1 MAGGFVPDD
10 FDATIWENI
19 EPLTKDLMERQLSCS
34 SCIEGLISDSS
45 ELAEH
50 ISETGALLYIGM
62 TCDTESEEKKE
73 SFLDFMSNIR
83 PKLSEFS
90 DALNRRIVNHSS
102 VDDLPSRYDLMLRGM
117 RTDVEI
123 FRKENIPLGV
133 RQTELVTEAQT
144 INGAMTVEF
153 EGQEMTFP
161 QMSKYLESN
170 DRSQRQAAWMA
181 MSSRRMEDSERLS
194 EIFDELITIRHQMA
208 TNAGFESY
216 TQYMFRA
223 MHRFDYTIEDCL
235 EFHDS
240 VESVCMPILKKINE
254 ERCDG
259 LGIGGLSPWD
269 VNEKGGSGPDIH
281 GREPLKPFGTVD
293 EMVEKLSVMFH
304 EISSDLG
311 GKFDKL
317 IEMDTL
323 DLETRKGKAPGGYQ
337 YYLEKS
343 RVPFI
348 FMNAAGLQ
356 GDLETMIHEAGHAFH
371 SLYCGHLEL
380 IDERDYPIEFAEVAS
395 MSMELL
401 TQPWW
406 DKFYESEEA
415 DRARRAHL
423 EGVVFLLPWIATID
437 SFQHWIYANPGH
449 SKEERAEVWLSIR
462 DKFGSDMDWTGHT
475 DFRELSWQQQG
486 HLFGVPFYYIEYG
499 IAQLGSLQL
508 WKTQMGDPQKAL
520 DDYANAMSLGNT
532 RTLPELFSAADLE
545 LGFNEGHFMTRWGL
559 WRQLCQSCPCSLR
572 TPGPTL
578 IAQTLGCHGKDC
590 LALR

>member
-1 MAGGFVPDD
+1 MAGGFVPDV

-19 EPLTKDLMERQLSCS
+19 KPLADDLMERELNCS

-62 TCDTESEEKKE
+62 TCDTESEEKRE

-153 EGQEMTFP
+153 EGEERTFP

-170 DRSQRQAAWMA
+170 DRSQRQAAWVA
-181 MSSRRMEDSERLS
+181 MSARRMEDSERLS
-194 EIFDELITIRHQMA
+194 EIFDELVSIRHQMA
-208 TNAGFESY
+208 TNSGFESY

-240 VESVCMPILKKINE
+240 VESVCMPILKNINKD
-254 ERCDG
+254 RRDG
-259 LGIGGLSPWD
+259 LGIGELSPWD

-281 GREPLKPFGTVD
+281 GREPLRPFETVD
-293 EMVEKLSVMFH
+293 EMVEKLSEMFH

-317 IEMDTL
+317 VEMDTL
-323 DLETRKGKAPGGYQ
+323 DLDTRKGKAPGGYQ

-423 EGVVFLLPWIATID
+423 EGVAFLLPWIATID

-449 SKEERAEVWLSIR
+449 SREERAEVWLSIR
-462 DKFGSDMDWTGHT
+462 DKFGSEMDWTGHT

-508 WKTQMGDPQKAL
+508 WKTQMSDPQKAL
-520 DDYANAMSLGNT
+520 DDYANAMTLGNT

-545 LGFNEGHFMTRWGL
+545 LGFNEGHFM
-559 WRQLCQSCPCSLR
+559 SLMG
-572 TPGPTL
+572 TVET
-578 IAQTLGCHGKDC
+578 
-590 LALR
+590 ALSELPA

>member
-1 MAGGFVPDD
+1 MGGSFVPDG
-10 FDATIWENI
+10 FDATKWENI
-19 EPLTKDLMERQLSCS
+19 EPLSNDLLQRKLSCS
-34 SCIEGLISDSS
+34 NCLESLISDSS

-62 TCDTESEEKKE
+62 TCDTESEEKKS
-73 SFLDFMSNIR
+73 SFLEFMSDIR

-90 DALNRRIVNHSS
+90 DSLNRRIVSHPSAS
-102 VDDLPSRYDLMLRGM
+102 DLPSRYDLMLRGM
-117 RTDVEI
+117 NTDVEI

-133 RQTELVTEAQT
+133 RQTELVTESQT
-144 INGAMTVEF
+144 INGAMTVIFDGE
-153 EGQEMTFP
+153 ERTFP

-170 DRSQRQAAWMA
+170 DRTLREAAWKA
-181 MSSRRMEDSERLS
+181 MSARRMEDNERLS

-208 TNAGFESY
+208 LNAGFESY

-235 EFHDS
+235 EFHRS
-240 VESVCMPILKKINE
+240 VESVCMPILAEINKNRRE
-254 ERCDG
+254 S
-259 LGIGGLSPWD
+259 LGISELCPWD
-269 VNEKGGSGPDIH
+269 VNEKGGSGPDVH
-281 GREPLKPFGTVD
+281 GRDPLSPFETVE
-293 EMVEKLSVMFH
+293 EMVEKLSAMFH
-304 EISSDLG
+304 EISNDLG
-311 GKFDKL
+311 EKFDKL
-317 IEMDTL
+317 VEMDTL
-323 DLETRKGKAPGGYQ
+323 DLDTRKGKAPGGYQ

-406 DKFYESEEA
+406 DNFYDSEEA
-415 DRARRAHL
+415 SRARRTHL

-449 SKEERAEVWLSIR
+449 SREERAEVWLSIR
-462 DKFGSDMDWTGHT
+462 DRFGSEMDWTGHS

-486 HLFGVPFYYIEYG
+486 HLFGAPFYYIEYG

-508 WKTQMGDPQKAL
+508 WKTQMSDPQKAL

-532 RTLPELFSAADLE
+532 KTLPELFSAADIK
-545 LGFNEGHFMTRWGL
+545 LGFDEGHFL
-559 WRQLCQSCPCSLR
+559 SL
-572 TPGPTL
+572 
-578 IAQTLGCHGKDC
+578 LGAVET
-590 LALR
+590 ALSELPA

>member
-1 MAGGFVPDD
+1 MAGGFVPDG

-19 EPLTKDLMERQLSCS
+19 QPLTNDLMERQLSCS
-34 SCIEGLISDSS
+34 SCIQGLISDSS

-123 FRKENIPLGV
+123 FRKANIPLGV
-133 RQTELVTEAQT
+133 RQTELVTKAQT

-181 MSSRRMEDSERLS
+181 MSARRMEDSERLS
-194 EIFDELITIRHQMA
+194 DIFDELITIRHQMA

-240 VESVCMPILKKINE
+240 VESVCMPILKKINQ

-259 LGIGGLSPWD
+259 LGIGELSPWD

-281 GREPLKPFGTVD
+281 GREPLRPFETVD

-317 IEMDTL
+317 VEMDTL

-475 DFRELSWQQQG
+475 DFKELSWQQQG

-545 LGFNEGHFMTRWGL
+545 LGFNEGHFM
-559 WRQLCQSCPCSLR
+559 SLMG
-572 TPGPTL
+572 TVET
-578 IAQTLGCHGKDC
+578 
-590 LALR
+590 ALSELPV

>member
-1 MAGGFVPDD
+1 MADGFVPDG

-19 EPLTKDLMERQLSCS
+19 EPLTNDLMERQLSCS
-34 SCIEGLISDSS
+34 SCIQGLISDSS

-133 RQTELVTEAQT
+133 RQTELVTKAQT

-181 MSSRRMEDSERLS
+181 MSARRMEDSERLS

-259 LGIGGLSPWD
+259 LGIGELSPWD

-281 GREPLKPFGTVD
+281 GRRPLRPFETVD

-304 EISSDLG
+304 EISNDLG

-317 IEMDTL
+317 VEMDTL

-423 EGVVFLLPWIATID
+423 EGVIFLLPWIATID

-475 DFRELSWQQQG
+475 DFKELSWQQQG

-545 LGFNEGHFMTRWGL
+545 LGFNEGHFM
-559 WRQLCQSCPCSLR
+559 SLMG
-572 TPGPTL
+572 TVET
-578 IAQTLGCHGKDC
+578 
-590 LALR
+590 ALSELPV

>member
-1 MAGGFVPDD
+1 MSSGFVPDD
-10 FDATIWENI
+10 FNATIWENI
-19 EPLTKDLMERQLSCS
+19 EPLTNDLMERELSCS

-62 TCDTESEEKKE
+62 TCDTESEEKRD
-73 SFLDFMSNIR
+73 SFLGFMSNIR

-117 RTDVEI
+117 RTEVEI

-153 EGQEMTFP
+153 EGEEKTFP

-170 DRSQRQAAWMA
+170 DRPQRQAAWMA
-181 MSSRRMEDSERLS
+181 MAARRLEDSERLS
-194 EIFDELITIRHQMA
+194 DIFDELIAIRHQMA
-208 TNAGFESY
+208 TNAGFGSY
-216 TQYMFRA
+216 TEYMFRA
-223 MHRFDYTIEDCL
+223 MHRFDYTIDDCL
-235 EFHDS
+235 EFHES
-240 VESVCMPILKKINE
+240 VESVCMPILEKINK
-254 ERCDG
+254 ERSEG
-259 LGIGGLSPWD
+259 LGIGELSPWD

-281 GREPLKPFGTVD
+281 GRKPLRPFDTVD
-293 EMVEKLSVMFH
+293 EMVEKLSEMFH
-304 EISSDLG
+304 EISNDLG
-311 GKFDKL
+311 VKFDRL
-317 IEMDTL
+317 VEMDTL
-323 DLETRKGKAPGGYQ
+323 DLDTRKGKAPGGYQ

-449 SKEERAEVWLSIR
+449 SREERSEVWLSIR
-462 DKFGSDMDWTGHT
+462 DRFGSDMDWTGHT

-508 WKTQMGDPQKAL
+508 WKTQMKDPQKAL

-545 LGFNEGHFMTRWGL
+545 LGFNESHFMALMGTVETAL
-559 WRQLCQSCPCSLR
+559 SEL
-572 TPGPTL
+572 PT
-578 IAQTLGCHGKDC
+578 
-590 LALR
+590 

>member
-281 GREPLKPFGTVD
+281 GREPLKPFETVD

-415 DRARRAHL
+415 DRARRVHL

-545 LGFNEGHFMTRWGL
+545 LGFNEGHFMTLMGAVE
-559 WRQLCQSCPCSLR
+559 
-572 TPGPTL
+572 T
-578 IAQTLGCHGKDC
+578 
-590 LALR
+590 ALSELPV

>member
-1 MAGGFVPDD
+1 MAGGFVPDV

-19 EPLTKDLMERQLSCS
+19 KPLADDLMERELNCS
-34 SCIEGLISDSS
+34 SCIEDLISDSS

-62 TCDTESEEKKE
+62 TCDTESEEKRE

-153 EGQEMTFP
+153 EGEERTFP

-170 DRSQRQAAWMA
+170 DRSQRQAAWVA
-181 MSSRRMEDSERLS
+181 MSARRMEDSERLS
-194 EIFDELITIRHQMA
+194 EIFDELVSIRHQMA
-208 TNAGFESY
+208 TNSGFESY

-235 EFHDS
+235 EFHES
-240 VESVCMPILKKINE
+240 VESVCMPILKKINKD
-254 ERCDG
+254 RRDG
-259 LGIGGLSPWD
+259 LGIGELSPWD

-281 GREPLKPFGTVD
+281 GREPLRPFETVD
-293 EMVEKLSVMFH
+293 EMVEKLSEMFH

-317 IEMDTL
+317 VEMDTL
-323 DLETRKGKAPGGYQ
+323 DLDTRKGKAPGGYQ

-415 DRARRAHL
+415 DRARRSHL
-423 EGVVFLLPWIATID
+423 EGVAFLLPWIATID

-449 SKEERAEVWLSIR
+449 SREERAEVWLSIR
-462 DKFGSDMDWTGHT
+462 DKFGSEMDWTGHT

-508 WKTQMGDPQKAL
+508 WKTQMSDPQKAL
-520 DDYANAMSLGNT
+520 DDYANAMTLGNT

-545 LGFNEGHFMTRWGL
+545 LGFNEGHFM
-559 WRQLCQSCPCSLR
+559 SLMG
-572 TPGPTL
+572 TVET
-578 IAQTLGCHGKDC
+578 
-590 LALR
+590 ALSELPA

>member
-1 MAGGFVPDD
+1 MAGGFVPDV

-19 EPLTKDLMERQLSCS
+19 KPLADDLMERELNCS

-62 TCDTESEEKKE
+62 TCDTESEEKRE

-102 VDDLPSRYDLMLRGM
+102 VDDLPSRYDMMLRGM

-153 EGQEMTFP
+153 EGEERTFP

-170 DRSQRQAAWMA
+170 DRSQRQAAWVA
-181 MSSRRMEDSERLS
+181 MSARRMEDSERLS
-194 EIFDELITIRHQMA
+194 EIFDELVSIRHQMA
-208 TNAGFESY
+208 TNSGFESY

-240 VESVCMPILKKINE
+240 VESVCMPILKKINKD
-254 ERCDG
+254 RRDG
-259 LGIGGLSPWD
+259 LGIGELSPWD

-281 GREPLKPFGTVD
+281 GREPLRPFETVD
-293 EMVEKLSVMFH
+293 EMVEKLSEMFH

-317 IEMDTL
+317 VEMDTL
-323 DLETRKGKAPGGYQ
+323 DLDTRKGKAPGGYQ

-423 EGVVFLLPWIATID
+423 EGVAFLLPWIATID

-449 SKEERAEVWLSIR
+449 SREERAEVWLSIR
-462 DKFGSDMDWTGHT
+462 DKFGSEMDWTGHS

-508 WKTQMGDPQKAL
+508 WKTQMSDPQKAL
-520 DDYANAMSLGNT
+520 DDYANAMTLGNT

-545 LGFNEGHFMTRWGL
+545 LGFNEGHFM
-559 WRQLCQSCPCSLR
+559 SLMG
-572 TPGPTL
+572 TVET
-578 IAQTLGCHGKDC
+578 
-590 LALR
+590 ALSELPA

>member
-1 MAGGFVPDD
+1 MAGGFVPDV

-19 EPLTKDLMERQLSCS
+19 KPLADDLMERELNCS

-62 TCDTESEEKKE
+62 TCDTESEEKRE

-153 EGQEMTFP
+153 EGEERTFP

-170 DRSQRQAAWMA
+170 DRSQRQAAWVA
-181 MSSRRMEDSERLS
+181 MSARRMEDSERLS
-194 EIFDELITIRHQMA
+194 EIFDELVSIRHQMA
-208 TNAGFESY
+208 TNSGFESY

-240 VESVCMPILKKINE
+240 VESVCMPILKKINKD
-254 ERCDG
+254 RRDG
-259 LGIGGLSPWD
+259 LGIGELSPWD

-281 GREPLKPFGTVD
+281 GREPLRPFETVD
-293 EMVEKLSVMFH
+293 EMVEKLSEMFH

-317 IEMDTL
+317 VEMDTL
-323 DLETRKGKAPGGYQ
+323 DLDTRKGKAPGGYQ

-415 DRARRAHL
+415 DRARRSHL
-423 EGVVFLLPWIATID
+423 EGVAFLLPWIATID

-449 SKEERAEVWLSIR
+449 SREERAEVWLSIR
-462 DKFGSDMDWTGHT
+462 DKFGSEMDWTGHT

-508 WKTQMGDPQKAL
+508 WKTQMSDPQKAL

-532 RTLPELFSAADLE
+532 RTLPDLFSAADLE
-545 LGFNEGHFMTRWGL
+545 LGFNEGHFM
-559 WRQLCQSCPCSLR
+559 SLMG
-572 TPGPTL
+572 TVETASSELP
-578 IAQTLGCHGKDC
+578 A
-590 LALR
+590 

>member
-1 MAGGFVPDD
+1 MASGFVPDD
-10 FDATIWENI
+10 FDATVWENI
-19 EPLTKDLMERQLSCS
+19 GPLTNDLMERELSCS

-62 TCDTESEEKKE
+62 TCDTESEEKRE
-73 SFLDFMSNIR
+73 SFLDFMSTIR

-90 DALNRRIVNHSS
+90 DALNRRIVHHPS
-102 VDDLPSRYDLMLRGM
+102 VGDLPGRYDLMLRGM

-153 EGQEMTFP
+153 EGEERTFP

-181 MSSRRMEDSERLS
+181 ISARRMEDSERLS
-194 EIFDELITIRHQMA
+194 EIFDELISIRHQMA

-223 MHRFDYTIEDCL
+223 MHRFDYTVEDCL
-235 EFHDS
+235 EFHES
-240 VESVCMPILKKINE
+240 VESVCMPILEKINKD
-254 ERCDG
+254 RCDG
-259 LGIGGLSPWD
+259 LGIGELSPWD

-281 GREPLKPFGTVD
+281 GRDPLRPFETVD
-293 EMVEKLSVMFH
+293 EMVEKLSEMFH
-304 EISSDLG
+304 EISNDLG
-311 GKFDKL
+311 EKFDKL
-317 IEMDTL
+317 VEMDTL
-323 DLETRKGKAPGGYQ
+323 DLDTRKGKAPGGYQ

-406 DKFYESEEA
+406 DKFYDSEQA

-449 SKEERAEVWLSIR
+449 SREERAEVWLSIR
-462 DKFGSDMDWTGHT
+462 DKFGSKMDWTGHT
-475 DFRELSWQQQG
+475 DLRELSWQAQG

-508 WKTQMGDPQKAL
+508 WKTQMSDPQKAL
-520 DDYANAMSLGNT
+520 DDYANAMTLGNT

-545 LGFNEGHFMTRWGL
+545 LGFNEGHFM
-559 WRQLCQSCPCSLR
+559 SLMG
-572 TPGPTL
+572 TVETALSELPT
-578 IAQTLGCHGKDC
+578 
-590 LALR
+590 

>member
-1 MAGGFVPDD
+1 MASGFVPDD

-19 EPLTKDLMERQLSCS
+19 KPLADNLMERELNCS

-62 TCDTESEEKKE
+62 TCDTESEEKRE

-153 EGQEMTFP
+153 EGEERTFP

-170 DRSQRQAAWMA
+170 DRSLRQAAWMS
-181 MSSRRMEDSERLS
+181 MSARRMEDSERLS
-194 EIFDELITIRHQMA
+194 EIFDELISIRHQMA

-235 EFHDS
+235 EFHES
-240 VESVCMPILKKINE
+240 VESVCMPILKRINKD
-254 ERCDG
+254 RRDG
-259 LGIGGLSPWD
+259 LGIGELSPWD

-281 GREPLKPFGTVD
+281 GRDPLRPFETVD
-293 EMVEKLSVMFH
+293 EMVEKLSEMFH

-317 IEMDTL
+317 VEMDTL
-323 DLETRKGKAPGGYQ
+323 DLDTRKGKAPGGYQ

-423 EGVVFLLPWIATID
+423 EGVAFLLPWIATID
-437 SFQHWIYANPGH
+437 SFQHWIYSNPGH
-449 SKEERAEVWLSIR
+449 SREERSEVWLSIR
-462 DKFGSDMDWTGHT
+462 DKFGSEMDWTGHT

-508 WKTQMGDPQKAL
+508 WKTQMSDPQKAL

-545 LGFNEGHFMTRWGL
+545 LGFDEGHFM
-559 WRQLCQSCPCSLR
+559 SLLE
-572 TPGPTL
+572 TVET
-578 IAQTLGCHGKDC
+578 
-590 LALR
+590 ALSELPA

>member
-1 MAGGFVPDD
+1 MAGGFVPDG

-19 EPLTKDLMERQLSCS
+19 QPLTNDLMERQLSCS
-34 SCIEGLISDSS
+34 SCIQGLISDSS

-153 EGQEMTFP
+153 EDQEMTFP
-161 QMSKYLESN
+161 QMGKYLESN
-170 DRSQRQAAWMA
+170 DRSQRQAAWMT
-181 MSSRRMEDSERLS
+181 MSARRMEDSERLS

-240 VESVCMPILKKINE
+240 VESVCMPILKKINQ

-259 LGIGGLSPWD
+259 LGIGELSPWD

-281 GREPLKPFGTVD
+281 GREPLRPFETVD

-317 IEMDTL
+317 VEMDTL

-475 DFRELSWQQQG
+475 DFKELSWQQQG

-545 LGFNEGHFMTRWGL
+545 LGFNEGHFM
-559 WRQLCQSCPCSLR
+559 SLMG
-572 TPGPTL
+572 TVET
-578 IAQTLGCHGKDC
+578 
-590 LALR
+590 ALSELPV

>member
-1 MAGGFVPDD
+1 MTLGSGFVPDD
-10 FDATIWENI
+10 FEATSWNNL
-19 EPLTKDLMERQLSCS
+19 EPITNELLERDLNCS
-34 SCIEGLISDSS
+34 SCLESLISDSS

-50 ISETGALLYIGM
+50 ISEAGALLYIGM
-62 TCDTESEEKKE
+62 TCDTENEEKKGA
-73 SFLDFMSNIR
+73 FLEFMSNVR

-90 DALNRRIVNHSS
+90 DALNRRIVSHSS

-117 RTDVEI
+117 RTDIEI

-133 RQTELVTEAQT
+133 RETELVTESQT

-153 EGQEMTFP
+153 DGEEMTFP

-170 DRSQRQAAWMA
+170 DRSERQAAWMTMTA
-181 MSSRRMEDSERLS
+181 RRMEDHERLS
-194 EIFDELITIRHQMA
+194 EIFDELISIRHQIA
-208 TNAGFESY
+208 LNAGFESY
-216 TQYMFRA
+216 TEYMFRA

-235 EFHDS
+235 EFHES
-240 VESVCMPILKKINE
+240 VESVCMPILKQINKD
-254 ERCDG
+254 RGVG
-259 LGIGGLSPWD
+259 LGVSELCPWD

-281 GREPLKPFGTVD
+281 GREPLKPFETVE
-293 EMVEKLSVMFH
+293 EMVQKLSEMFH
-304 EISSDLG
+304 EISNDLG

-317 IEMDTL
+317 VEMDSL
-323 DLETRKGKAPGGYQ
+323 DLDTRKGKAPGGYQ

-406 DKFYESEEA
+406 DKFYDSEETA
-415 DRARRAHL
+415 RARRTHL
-423 EGVVFLLPWIATID
+423 EGVIFLLPWISTID
-437 SFQHWIYANPGH
+437 SFQHWVYANPGH
-449 SKEERAEVWLSIR
+449 SREERAEVWLSIR

-508 WKTQMGDPQKAL
+508 WKTQMSDPQKAL
-520 DDYANAMSLGNT
+520 DDYSSAMSLGNT
-532 RTLPELFSAADLE
+532 RTLPDLFSAADLK
-545 LGFNEGHFMTRWGL
+545 LGFDEGHFR
-559 WRQLCQSCPCSLR
+559 SLVR
-572 TPGPTL
+572 TVETALSELPT
-578 IAQTLGCHGKDC
+578 
-590 LALR
+590 

>member
-1 MAGGFVPDD
+1 MAGGFVPDG

-19 EPLTKDLMERQLSCS
+19 QPLTNDLMERQLSCS

-133 RQTELVTEAQT
+133 RQTELVTKAQT

-153 EGQEMTFP
+153 EDQEMTFP

-181 MSSRRMEDSERLS
+181 MSARRMEDSERLS

-240 VESVCMPILKKINE
+240 VESVCMPILKKINQ

-259 LGIGGLSPWD
+259 LGIGELSPWD

-281 GREPLKPFGTVD
+281 GREPLRPFETVD

-317 IEMDTL
+317 VEMDTL

-423 EGVVFLLPWIATID
+423 EGVIFLLPWIATID

-545 LGFNEGHFMTRWGL
+545 LGFNEGHFM
-559 WRQLCQSCPCSLR
+559 SLMG
-572 TPGPTL
+572 TVET
-578 IAQTLGCHGKDC
+578 
-590 LALR
+590 ALSELPV

>member
-1 MAGGFVPDD
+1 MESGFVPEG
-10 FDATIWENI
+10 FNATIWEDI
-19 EPLTKDLMERQLSCS
+19 EPLTNDLMERELSCS
-34 SCIEGLISDSS
+34 SCIESLISDSS
-45 ELAEH
+45 GLAEH

-62 TCDTESEEKKE
+62 TCDTESEEKRE
-73 SFLDFMSNIR
+73 SYLNFMSTIR

-90 DALNRRIVNHSS
+90 DALNRRIVQHPS
-102 VDDLPSRYDLMLRGM
+102 VEDLPDRYDLMLRGM

-153 EGQEMTFP
+153 EGEERTFP

-170 DRSQRQAAWMA
+170 DRSQRQAAWV
-181 MSSRRMEDSERLS
+181 SISGRRMEDSERLS
-194 EIFDELITIRHQMA
+194 EIFDELISIRHQMA

-235 EFHDS
+235 EFHES
-240 VESVCMPILKKINE
+240 VESVCMPILESINKD
-254 ERCDG
+254 RCDG
-259 LGIGGLSPWD
+259 LGISELSPWD

-281 GREPLKPFGTVD
+281 GREPLRPFETVD
-293 EMVEKLSVMFH
+293 EMVEKLSEMFH
-304 EISSDLG
+304 EISNDLG

-317 IEMDTL
+317 VEMDTL
-323 DLETRKGKAPGGYQ
+323 DLDTRKGKAPGGYQ

-406 DKFYESEEA
+406 DKFYDSEQA
-415 DRARRAHL
+415 DRARRTHL
-423 EGVVFLLPWIATID
+423 EGVIFLLPWIATID

-449 SKEERAEVWLSIR
+449 SREERAEVWLSIR
-462 DKFGSDMDWTGHT
+462 DRFGSKMDWTGHT
-475 DFRELSWQQQG
+475 DFRELSWQTQG

-508 WKTQMGDPQKAL
+508 WKTQMSDPQKAL
-520 DDYANAMSLGNT
+520 DDYANAMTLGNT
-532 RTLPELFSAADLE
+532 RTLPELFAAADLE
-545 LGFNEGHFMTRWGL
+545 LGFNEGHFM
-559 WRQLCQSCPCSLR
+559 SLMG
-572 TPGPTL
+572 TVGTALSELPT
-578 IAQTLGCHGKDC
+578 
-590 LALR
+590 

>member
-1 MAGGFVPDD
+1 MADGFVPDG
-10 FDATIWENI
+10 FDATIWQNI
-19 EPLTKDLMERQLSCS
+19 EPLTNDLMERQLSCS

-73 SFLDFMSNIR
+73 SFLDFISNIR

-133 RQTELVTEAQT
+133 RQTELVTKAQT

-181 MSSRRMEDSERLS
+181 MSARRMEDSESLS

-254 ERCDG
+254 ERCNG
-259 LGIGGLSPWD
+259 LGIGELSPWD

-281 GREPLKPFGTVD
+281 GREPLRPFETVD

-317 IEMDTL
+317 VEMDTL

-423 EGVVFLLPWIATID
+423 EGVIFLLPWIATID

-545 LGFNEGHFMTRWGL
+545 LGFNEGHFM
-559 WRQLCQSCPCSLR
+559 SLMG
-572 TPGPTL
+572 TVET
-578 IAQTLGCHGKDC
+578 
-590 LALR
+590 ALSELPV